1 MDEDREWNDPEP
13 TSERERRTRYRL
25 GGGVLGLLLGVV
37 FFSPTL
43 TSIGPLLWP
52 PGGARWFTLLLTVGF
67 SLMLPLMIG
76 AALGE
81 SYARYRS

>member
-1 MDEDREWNDPEP
+1 MTEGQEWNDPDLP
-13 TSERERRTRYRL
+13 SQRERHTRYRL
-25 GGGVLGLLLGVV
+25 AGGLVGLAIGVL

-52 PGGARWFTLLLTVGF
+52 PGGTRWFTLVLTVGF